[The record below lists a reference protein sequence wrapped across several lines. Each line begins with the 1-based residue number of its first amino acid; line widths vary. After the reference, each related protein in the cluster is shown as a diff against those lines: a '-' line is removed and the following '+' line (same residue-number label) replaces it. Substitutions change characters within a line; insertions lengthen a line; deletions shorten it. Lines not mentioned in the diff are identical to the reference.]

1 MVLRTVLGARDTN
14 LDLDKME
21 SVSWRSGHLP
31 GLKAGEAPA
40 WRRRASAAEGPIVEP
55 RLGVCQG
62 KNRKRLEKAK
72 ERGSTV

>member
-21 SVSWRSGHLP
+21 SVSWRSSHLP
-31 GLKAGEAPA
+31 GLKAREAPA
-40 WRRRASAAEGPIVEP
+40 WRHRASAAEGPIVEP

-62 KNRKRLEKAK
+62 KNRRRLEKAK